1 MKKSYY
7 WFVGIA
13 ILFTCCESSQDKR
26 VQEEAKRNGQELRN
40 NIENATGENTSIQDV
55 YSETETVHVN
65 SKEQLK

>member
-13 ILFTCCESSQDKR
+13 ILFACCESSQDKR